1 MSNDVIG
8 ILMVAGIIIPTML
21 LVAYFTYDQRKQR
34 EKKS

>member
-1 MSNDVIG
+1 MSNDLIG
-8 ILMVAGIIIPTML
+8 VLMVAGFIVPLML